1 MKTLFL
7 AVGLCLFLMVA
18 AATNGAG
25 VPTMN
30 VTVSDAAGKLAFK
43 GATKGD
49 GGFATEKLQPGN
61 YVVQLTSKNAALK
74 GGQFSIVV
82 SAGKKKVVANS
93 VAGEK
98 FLAGG
103 VAMKVE
109 VAAGLNITG
118 QVAAGPLANTPPK
131 NNNMRK
137 PGDAQESARKTMT
150 QTPDKMPAP
159 PSY

>member
-1 MKTLFL
+1 MKNTILSISMSVSLVL
-7 AVGLCLFLMVA
+7 ASMA
-18 AATNGAG
+18 YGA

-30 VTVSDAAGKLAFK
+30 VMVSDASGKLAFK

-49 GGFATEKLQPGN
+49 GGFANEKLQPGN
-61 YVVQLTSKNAALK
+61 YVVQLTSKNSGLK
-74 GGQFSIVV
+74 GGQYSIVV

-98 FLAGG
+98 FLTGG

-118 QVAAGPLANTPPK
+118 QVAAGPLANTPQK
-131 NNNMRK
+131 NNTMRK

-159 PSY
+159 TSY